1 VFWFVTVKD
10 VCQVRWRIFMLVG
23 DFEGLFRLNSDSR
36 KQFLHHDITYPILVA
51 VTLFIRICRLM
62 RFNIPIQFQ
71 SHSSKCHRQRGRQNG
86 KSGSRE
92 REPHVFIVTNV
103 IFDYLSTHLCSRW
116 FWYPTCSTLALMSK
130 KFYLFWCYAFY
141 MCYLLPHQ
149 IKHFF

>member
-1 VFWFVTVKD
+1 MFWFVTVKD

-86 KSGSRE
+86 KVGAEKENRMYSLWLMLFLTIFQLISVLDGFDTRPVRHWPWCQRS
-92 REPHVFIVTNV
+92 FICSDAMHFICVTSS
-103 IFDYLSTHLCSRW
+103 L
-116 FWYPTCSTLALMSK
+116 
-130 KFYLFWCYAFY
+130 
-141 MCYLLPHQ
+141 
-149 IKHFF
+149 IK